1 MGHLPPGAGPPAG
14 RCARVS
20 CGLWAERGWGLA
32 VHGAHLACAG
42 TQACPGCGGG
52 CCDPPHAC
60 EPWSPRSAV
69 PAHLSQCPGGRHRGR
84 RVCPCGGHQR
94 PHTVGLPE
102 PSRGPCGEDPWV
114 PQICSCSPCHHS
126 DPRRWHPVPALLL
139 FSISQGVA
147 ERGGFTCTCGPCA
160 SPRGGARMRA
170 RPGPGHVL
178 VCLRLA
184 ALPCSSQT
192 PRRATP
198 VPREGT
204 ASPAACPFT
213 AVTFRWT
220 KFFIVAIALGAG
232 ILAPCVVGL
241 TAPRMADTPCPAFPA
256 STHHKPKPR
265 SQGSV
270 SLRLAPPT
278 AHALRSAGR
287 AAWASARPVRGS
299 LPSLWLGPC
308 LCQDHTPRGLHF
320 RSPAWSLER
329 RRRKFPPCPSQ
340 TVASAG
346 ES

>member
-126 DPRRWHPVPALLL
+126 DPRRWHRVARPPLVQHLAGSGGAWRVYLHLRAVRVPEGRGPDARAPRAWPRARLPPSCCPALLITDPETGHTGSEGGHRL
-139 FSISQGVA
+139 PCRLPLHGSDISMDQVLHRSHCLRGRDPRA
-147 ERGGFTCTCGPCA
+147 LRGGTHRPEDGRHPMPCLPCFDPPQTQTQEPGLSFPPPGPTH
-160 SPRGGARMRA
+160 RA
-170 RPGPGHVL
+170 RPS
-178 VCLRLA
+178 LRGQGRL
-184 ALPCSSQT
+184 
-192 PRRATP
+192 
-198 VPREGT
+198 GI
-204 ASPAACPFT
+204 SPA
-213 AVTFRWT
+213 R
-220 KFFIVAIALGAG
+220 AG
-232 ILAPCVVGL
+232 Q
-241 TAPRMADTPCPAFPA
+241 
-256 STHHKPKPR
+256 S
-265 SQGSV
+265 SV
-270 SLRLAPPT
+270 PL
-278 AHALRSAGR
+278 
-287 AAWASARPVRGS
+287 
-299 LPSLWLGPC
+299 
-308 LCQDHTPRGLHF
+308 
-320 RSPAWSLER
+320 AWSLLVPGPHATRSSLPEPR
-329 RRRKFPPCPSQ
+329 M
-340 TVASAG
+340 
-346 ES
+346 ESREAPAEIPTMSLPDRGLCR

>member
-1 MGHLPPGAGPPAG
+1 MAGVCVRAGATSVRTLWGCPSLPGAHV
-14 RCARVS
+14 AR
-20 CGLWAERGWGLA
+20 
-32 VHGAHLACAG
+32 
-42 TQACPGCGGG
+42 TPGF
-52 CCDPPHAC
+52 
-60 EPWSPRSAV
+60 PRSAAAV
-69 PAHLSQCPGGRHRGR
+69 PATTAIPDAGTG
-84 RVCPCGGHQR
+84 
-94 PHTVGLPE
+94 
-102 PSRGPCGEDPWV
+102 W
-114 PQICSCSPCHHS
+114 
-126 DPRRWHPVPALLL
+126 PALLL